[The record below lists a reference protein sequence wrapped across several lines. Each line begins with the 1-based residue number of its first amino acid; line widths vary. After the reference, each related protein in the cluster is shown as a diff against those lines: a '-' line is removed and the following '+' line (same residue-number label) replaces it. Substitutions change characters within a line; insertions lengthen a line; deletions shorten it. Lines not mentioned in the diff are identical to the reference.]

1 MNDNHSDQNSSQF
14 PTPPPPAG
22 SFPESDNGSRQQAPE
37 GRESRE
43 SSEDKSR
50 SKGAGDSGGR
60 NSRKEE
66 GRPQPPGPRV
76 PWLLIAL
83 FGLAILW
90 LVYMG
95 DDSSGRRV
103 KYGFFWEQ
111 LNAGNVESV
120 KISDLQITGKWKKV
134 PELPPDEEGKTPRKL
149 EDVFETQ
156 IPRFESD
163 RLLDKLTEKEVKFED
178 STPHISLFTQLL
190 IWMGALMVLM
200 LLFFFL
206 MRRSSDPMGSG
217 SMFGS
222 IAKSPAREF
231 RPSDKKTSFDDVAGM
246 EQPKME
252 LQEVVEFLKNPAKF
266 QRLGAQIPKGV
277 LLMGSP
283 GNGKTLL
290 ARATAGE
297 AEVPF
302 YSINGSEFIQM
313 FVGVGASRVRDLFK
327 TAKDNAPCII
337 FIDEIDAVGRM
348 RGAGFGGGHDEREQ
362 TLNQILSEMDGFSQT
377 DAVIVIAAT
386 NRPDV
391 LDRALTR
398 PGRFDRHI
406 VIDSP
411 TRAGRL
417 GILKV
422 HCRHVPL
429 AADVNLDKIASSTI
443 GFSGAD
449 LKNLV
454 NEAALHATRE
464 GKNKVDHQDFEAAAD
479 RVIMGIKREDILS
492 DKEKRMTAYHEAGH
506 ALIAWMLPELDP
518 VHKVTIVPR
527 GRALGVTQLRPDEER
542 HSIGEQRL
550 HQQLAMLLGGRAAE
564 KLVFDEYTANAS
576 DDLKRATDLA
586 RRMVSHWG
594 MSETIGPAA
603 FRHAE
608 EDPFLGKEMHEMR
621 SYSDATAHQVD
632 QEIQRVLFTASDR
645 ASSLLREHR
654 QKLDTLADAL
664 VSTEILDSDQIEK
677 ILGTRQ
683 VRS

>member
-1 MNDNHSDQNSSQF
+1 MNQQDPAQNPLPDQSDVRDQQGPLNKRGIKQ
-14 PTPPPPAG
+14 G
-22 SFPESDNGSRQQAPE
+22 GGRRQQGQQPE
-37 GRESRE
+37 Q
-43 SSEDKSR
+43 K
-50 SKGAGDSGGR
+50 
-60 NSRKEE
+60 
-66 GRPQPPGPRV
+66 GPRV
-76 PWLLIAL
+76 PWFLILL
-83 FGLAILW
+83 FGVAIVW
-90 LVYMG
+90 LFYLG
-95 DDSSGRRV
+95 EGQNGSKV
-103 KYGFFWEQ
+103 KYSFFWEQ
-111 LNAGNVESV
+111 LEAGNVES
-120 KISDLQITGKWKKV
+120 LQISGAQLNGKWKKV
-134 PELPPDEEGKTPRKL
+134 PEAPAAEGDKEPPKL
-149 EDVFETQ
+149 EDLFHTQ
-156 IPRFESD
+156 IPPQQGEG
-163 RLLDKLTEKEVKFED
+163 LLTELNSQGVAYED
-178 STPHISLFTQLL
+178 VTPHIGIMTQLL
-190 IWMGALMVLM
+190 IWLGGLM
-200 LLFFFL
+200 LVMFLFFVM
-206 MRRSSDPMGSG
+206 MRRSADPMGSSG
-217 SMFGS
+217 MFGS

-231 RPSDKKTSFDDVAGM
+231 KPSDKKTTFDDVAGM

-266 QRLGAQIPKGV
+266 QRLGAQIPKGI

-283 GNGKTLL
+283 GIGKTLL

-313 FVGVGASRVRDLFK
+313 FVGVGASRVRDLFR
-327 TAKDNAPCII
+327 TAKENAPCII
-337 FIDEIDAVGRM
+337 FIDEIDAIGRM
-348 RGAGFGGGHDEREQ
+348 RGAGYGGGHDEREQ
-362 TLNQILSEMDGFSQT
+362 TLNQILSEMDGFAQT

-406 VIDSP
+406 VVDLP
-411 TRAGRL
+411 TKEGRV

-422 HCRHVPL
+422 HCRQVPL
-429 AADVNLDKIASSTI
+429 ADDVDLERIAAATI

-449 LKNLV
+449 LRNLV
-454 NEAALHATRE
+454 NEAALHATRSA
-464 GKNKVDHQDFEAAAD
+464 KNKVDREDFEAASD
-479 RVIMGIKREDILS
+479 RVLMGIKREDILS

-506 ALIAWMLPELDP
+506 ALIAWMLPELDT

-527 GRALGVTQLRPDEER
+527 GRALGVTQLRPEEER

-550 HQQLAMLLGGRAAE
+550 HQQLSMLLGGRAAE

-586 RRMVSHWG
+586 RKMVSHWG

-632 QEIQRVLFTASDR
+632 QEIQRVLFAASDR
-645 ASSLLREHR
+645 ATSLLKEHR
-654 QKLDTLADAL
+654 DKLDNLAEKL
-664 VSTEILDSDQIEK
+664 TENEIIDSDE
-677 ILGTRQ
+677 LEELFGARP
-683 VRS
+683 

>member
-1 MNDNHSDQNSSQF
+1 MNEPQPEQK
-14 PTPPPPAG
+14 TPPEPSARPLPPEGEKSAGNQGPAG
-22 SFPESDNGSRQQAPE
+22 PGGPLPQRQVAP
-37 GRESRE
+37 
-43 SSEDKSR
+43 
-50 SKGAGDSGGR
+50 
-60 NSRKEE
+60 
-66 GRPQPPGPRV
+66 PRI
-76 PWLLIAL
+76 PWFLIAL
-83 FGLAILW
+83 FGIAILW
-90 LVYMG
+90 LIYMG
-95 DDSSGRRV
+95 EDQSGRRV
-103 KYGFFWEQ
+103 KYGFFWKQ
-111 LNAGNVESV
+111 LEAGNIESL
-120 KISDLQITGKWKKV
+120 KISGLQIVGKWKKI
-134 PELPPDEEGKTPRKL
+134 PELPAPEGDKPARKL
-149 EDVFETQ
+149 EDIFQTQ
-156 IPRFESD
+156 IPQFESD
-163 RLLDKLTEKEVKFED
+163 RLLAELTRQGVDFED
-178 STPHISLFTQLL
+178 TTTQLSLMTQLL
-190 IWMGALMVLM
+190 IWMGGLM
-200 LLFFFL
+200 LVMVVFFVI

-217 SMFGS
+217 GMFGS
-222 IAKSPAREF
+222 FAKSPAREF
-231 RPSDKKTSFDDVAGM
+231 RPSDKKTTFDDVAGM
-246 EQPKME
+246 EQPKLE
-252 LQEVVEFLKNPAKF
+252 LQEVVEFLKQPAKF

-313 FVGVGASRVRDLFK
+313 FVGVGASRVRDLFR
-327 TAKDNAPCII
+327 TAKENAPCIV

-362 TLNQILSEMDGFSQT
+362 TLNQILSEMDGFAQNE
-377 DAVIVIAAT
+377 AVIVIAAT

-391 LDRALTR
+391 LDKALTR

-406 VIDSP
+406 VVDLP
-411 TRAGRL
+411 TRDGRL

-429 AADVNLDKIASSTI
+429 SDDVDLGKIAASTI

-454 NEAALHATRE
+454 NEAALHATRTA
-464 GKNKVDHQDFEAAAD
+464 KNKVDKEDFEAAAD

-492 DKEKRMTAYHEAGH
+492 DKEKKMTAYHEAGH

-564 KLVFDEYTANAS
+564 KLVFNEYTANAS

-621 SYSDATAHQVD
+621 AYSDATAHQVD
-632 QEIQRVLFTASDR
+632 QEIQRVLFAASDK
-645 ASSLLREHR
+645 ATSLLEEHR
-654 QKLDTLADAL
+654 EKLDALSLAL
-664 VSTEILDSDQIEK
+664 TENEILDSDEIEK
-677 ILGTRQ
+677 ILGQRQ
-683 VRS
+683 VRV

>member
-1 MNDNHSDQNSSQF
+1 MNDQKNNDSAPLPDGSDVR
-14 PTPPPPAG
+14 TPQGPLSTPKAKGPAT
-22 SFPESDNGSRQQAPE
+22 AKE
-37 GRESRE
+37 GRGE
-43 SSEDKSR
+43 K
-50 SKGAGDSGGR
+50 
-60 NSRKEE
+60 
-66 GRPQPPGPRV
+66 PQTPKV
-76 PWLLIAL
+76 PWFLILLFSMAIVWL
-83 FGLAILW
+83 F
-90 LVYMG
+90 YMG
-95 DDSSGRRV
+95 DGKTGSTV
-103 KYGFFWEQ
+103 KYSFFWQQ
-111 LNAGNVESV
+111 LQAGNVQSV
-120 KISDLQITGKWKKV
+120 KISGNQILGKWKTV
-134 PELPPDEEGKTPRKL
+134 PDPPKRTSDKEKEPEKL
-149 EDVFETQ
+149 TDTFNTQ
-156 IPRFESD
+156 IPLLENE
-163 RLLDKLTEKEVKFED
+163 RLLAELARNEVED
-178 STPHISLFTQLL
+178 YEDATTQLSILTQML
-190 IWMGALMVLM
+190 IWIGGLM
-200 LLFFFL
+200 LVMLFFFL
-206 MRRSSDPMGSG
+206 MMRRSSDPMGSG
-217 SMFGS
+217 GMFGS
-222 IAKSPAREF
+222 FAKSPAREF
-231 RPSDKKTSFDDVAGM
+231 QPSDKQTTFDDVAAM
-246 EQPKME
+246 EQPKIE

-313 FVGVGASRVRDLFK
+313 FVGVGASRVRDLFR
-327 TAKDNAPCII
+327 TAKENAPCII

-362 TLNQILSEMDGFSQT
+362 TLNQILSEMDGFQQS

-391 LDRALTR
+391 LDKALTR

-406 VIDSP
+406 MVDLPSKE
-411 TRAGRL
+411 GRM

-422 HCRHVPL
+422 HCRKVPL
-429 AADVNLDKIASSTI
+429 ADEVDLKKIAASTI

-454 NEAALHATRE
+454 NEAALHATRTS
-464 GKNKVDHQDFEAAAD
+464 KSKVDKEDFEAAAD
-479 RVIMGIKREDILS
+479 RLLMGIKREEVLS

-564 KLVFDEYTANAS
+564 KLVFNEYTANAS

-594 MSETIGPAA
+594 MSETIGPAT

-621 SYSDATAHQVD
+621 AYSDATAHQVD
-632 QEIQRVLFTASDR
+632 QEIQRVLFAAADR
-645 ASSLLREHR
+645 ATELLQQHR
-654 QKLDTLADAL
+654 DKLDQLSTAL
-664 VSTEILDSDQIEK
+664 VENEIIDSEELEQIFGPRQTDQAPPSI
-677 ILGTRQ
+677 T
-683 VRS
+683 

>member
-1 MNDNHSDQNSSQF
+1 MNQQDPAQNSL
-14 PTPPPPAG
+14 P
-22 SFPESDNGSRQQAPE
+22 
-37 GRESRE
+37 
-43 SSEDKSR
+43 DKSDVR
-50 SKGAGDSGGR
+50 DQQGPLKKRGVKQGGR
-60 NSRKEE
+60 RAQSQNNPEQK
-66 GRPQPPGPRV
+66 GPRV
-76 PWLLIAL
+76 PWFLILL
-83 FGLAILW
+83 FGVAIVW
-90 LVYMG
+90 LFYLGEGQNGSKVNY
-95 DDSSGRRV
+95 S
-103 KYGFFWEQ
+103 FFWEQ
-111 LNAGNVESV
+111 LEVGNVESV
-120 KISDLQITGKWKKV
+120 KISGAQLNGKWKKV
-134 PELPPDEEGKTPRKL
+134 PEAPPVEGSKEPRKL
-149 EDVFETQ
+149 EDTFHTQ
-156 IPRFESD
+156 IPQFESED
-163 RLLDKLTEKEVKFED
+163 LLRTLDKEKVEYED
-178 STPHISLFTQLL
+178 TTPQIGIMTQLL
-190 IWMGALMVLM
+190 IWLGGLM
-200 LLFFFL
+200 LVMFLFFVM
-206 MRRSSDPMGSG
+206 MRRSTDPMGQSG
-217 SMFGS
+217 MFGS

-231 RPSDKKTSFDDVAGM
+231 KPSDKKTTFDDVAGM

-266 QRLGAQIPKGV
+266 QRLGAQIPKGI

-283 GNGKTLL
+283 GIGKTLL

-313 FVGVGASRVRDLFK
+313 FVGVGASRVRDLFR
-327 TAKDNAPCII
+327 TAKENAPCII
-337 FIDEIDAVGRM
+337 FIDEIDAIGRM
-348 RGAGFGGGHDEREQ
+348 RGAGYGGGHDEREQ
-362 TLNQILSEMDGFSQT
+362 TLNQILSEMDGFAQT

-406 VIDSP
+406 VVDLP
-411 TRAGRL
+411 TKDGRL

-422 HCRHVPL
+422 HCRQVPL
-429 AADVNLDKIASSTI
+429 ADDVDLERIAAATI

-449 LKNLV
+449 LRNLV
-454 NEAALHATRE
+454 NEAALHATRSA
-464 GKNKVDHQDFEAAAD
+464 KNKVDREDFEAAAD
-479 RVIMGIKREDILS
+479 RVLMGIKREDVLS

-506 ALIAWMLPELDP
+506 ALIAWMLPELDS

-550 HQQLAMLLGGRAAE
+550 HQQLSMLLGGRAAE

-586 RRMVSHWG
+586 RKMVSHWG

-632 QEIQRVLFTASDR
+632 QEIQRVLFAASDR
-645 ASSLLREHR
+645 ATDLLKEHR
-654 QKLDTLADAL
+654 DKLDSLAEKL
-664 VSTEILDSDQIEK
+664 TENEIVDSDE
-677 ILGTRQ
+677 LETLFGPRP
-683 VRS
+683 